1 MSEIKGGFFKMKKA
15 LAILLAIGMVFAV
28 FADAPV
34 ADLSVVSFSGYAAL
48 EWVSDLD
55 KEANG
60 FNNTTEAAVK
70 INLFNAGDAATS
82 GDGIWGELK
91 IVTDKDGFYEVKDG
105 SALAAG
111 LTTPPLYAKVDTA
124 KIHFVDGDVGIAL
137 NILKPGLA
145 LGENVLPTAV
155 GEDKDNDAW
164 KSDKFDVNSK
174 AGTVDFDATIK
185 TYEADLKSKQAL
197 EEAAQEAYDKALA
210 SGTGAEIETTEA
222 ALNTAKT
229 ATKTAQAKLDLLKKA
244 KAGRGSSLTN
254 GFALEI
260 TSSVIDANFKVMDN
274 GVAADKEW
282 GFGADATVKAVENL
296 NLKAGFA
303 YAFEKTA
310 FVASVDYKLGINDS
324 LYLKPAVAF
333 GTMDETKQLAASALF
348 GWGTEGQEPDF
359 IKYDDDNRYISNK
372 CADGFSV
379 TFTTNMA
386 DPAVNKIVFG
396 LYDSTLLAGLKVG
409 AEYIANLDKFG
420 EGVLSLAAKYGT
432 DIDILTI
439 ALDFGFRTTFG
450 TDNSN
455 MCDYAI
461 ELSTDDVVD
470 NTTLYA
476 KYAGGVA
483 GETTKKGKI
492 TVGAKIAL

>member
-1 MSEIKGGFFKMKKA
+1 MKKA
-15 LAILLAIGMVFAV
+15 LAILLALSMVFAA
-28 FADAPV
+28 FADAPA
-34 ADLSVVSFSGYAAL
+34 ADFSVVSFSGNAAL

-55 KEANG
+55 NEKNG

-82 GDGIWGELK
+82 GEGVWGELK

-155 GEDKDNDAW
+155 AADV
-164 KSDKFDVNSK
+164 KSAKFDVASL
-174 AGTVDFDATIK
+174 APASAEYT
-185 TYEADLKSKQAL
+185 
-197 EEAAQEAYDKALA
+197 AAKEAYDDAVKTLETEKK
-210 SGTGAEIETTEA
+210 SGSAEAI
-222 ALNTAKT
+222 LTAERNV
-229 ATKTAQAKLDLLKKA
+229 ATKKEALDKIA
-244 KAGRGSSLTN
+244 APAALTN

-282 GFGADATVKAVENL
+282 GFGADATIKAVENL
-296 NLKAGFA
+296 NVKAGFA

-310 FVASVDYKLGINDS
+310 FLASVDYKLAIDEK
-324 LYLKPAVAF
+324 LYVKPAVVF

-359 IKYDDDNRYISNK
+359 IKDGLKDKDGNDTRFIPNK

-386 DPAVNKIVFG
+386 DPAVNAISFG
-396 LYDSTLLAGLKVG
+396 LYDSTLLEGLKVG
-409 AEYIANLDKFG
+409 AAYGAELDAFG
-420 EGVLSLAAKYGT
+420 EGTLSLAAKYGT

-450 TDNSN
+450 LDKSSL
-455 MCDYAI
+455 YAYAV
-461 ELSTDDVVD
+461 EVSTDDVID
-470 NTTLYA
+470 NTKLYA
-476 KYAGGVA
+476 KYESLTAQGA
-483 GETTKKGKI
+483 DTAKGKI
-492 TVGAKIAL
+492 TVGAKISL

>member
-1 MSEIKGGFFKMKKA
+1 MKKA
-15 LAILLAIGMVFAV
+15 LAILLALSMVFAA
-28 FADAPV
+28 FADAPA
-34 ADLSVVSFSGYAAL
+34 ADFSVVSFSGNAAL

-55 KEANG
+55 GEKNG

-82 GDGIWGELK
+82 GEGVWGELK

-155 GEDKDNDAW
+155 AADV
-164 KSDKFDVNSK
+164 KSAKFDVASLAPVSAEYTLAKATYDAAVKTLETAKESGSAENILTAERAVAAAKKVLDETAAPAELK
-174 AGTVDFDATIK
+174 AGF
-185 TYEADLKSKQAL
+185 
-197 EEAAQEAYDKALA
+197 
-210 SGTGAEIETTEA
+210 G
-222 ALNTAKT
+222 
-229 ATKTAQAKLDLLKKA
+229 
-244 KAGRGSSLTN
+244 
-254 GFALEI
+254 LEI

-274 GVAADKEW
+274 GVAKDKEW
-282 GFGADATVKAVENL
+282 GFGADATIKAVENL

-310 FVASVDYKLGINDS
+310 FVASADYKLAIDEK
-324 LYLKPAVAF
+324 LYVKPAVAF
-333 GTMDETKQLAASALF
+333 GLEGDAKKELAASALF

-359 IKYDDDNRYISNK
+359 IKYNDNDRYIWNK

-379 TFTTNMA
+379 TFITDMDDGA
-386 DPAVNKIVFG
+386 DQMIFG

-409 AEYIANLDKFG
+409 AEYNVADLNNFG
-420 EGVLSLAAKYGT
+420 KGKLSLAAKYGT
-432 DIDILTI
+432 DIDILTV
-439 ALDFGFRTTFG
+439 ALDFGMSTKFG
-450 TDNSN
+450 TDKSTQMN
-455 MCDYAI
+455 YAV
-461 ELSTDDVVD
+461 EVSTDDVVD

-476 KYAGGVA
+476 KYAGSVA
-483 GETTKKGKI
+483 GETTNKGKI

>member
-1 MSEIKGGFFKMKKA
+1 MKKA
-15 LAILLAIGMVFAV
+15 LAILLALSMVFAA
-28 FADAPV
+28 FADEPAVNYSV
-34 ADLSVVSFSGYAAL
+34 AEFSGSASL
-48 EWVSDLD
+48 EWISDLD
-55 KEANG
+55 KEENG
-60 FNNTTEAAVK
+60 FANATEAKLK
-70 INLFNAGDAATS
+70 INLLNGGDKATS

-91 IVTDKDGFYEVKDG
+91 LEIETPDALENPGALTIGKTAEVK
-105 SALAAG
+105 
-111 LTTPPLYAKVDTA
+111 TA

-155 GEDKDNDAW
+155 GADF
-164 KSDKFDVNSK
+164 KSAKFDVASLAPASAEYTAAK
-174 AGTVDFDATIK
+174 AA
-185 TYEADLKSKQAL
+185 YELAEKALADLKKTNY
-197 EEAAQEAYDKALA
+197 AADDLLA
-210 SGTGAEIETTEA
+210 AERAVAAAKKTLDDTAAPA
-222 ALNTAKT
+222 AL
-229 ATKTAQAKLDLLKKA
+229 KA
-244 KAGRGSSLTN
+244 

-274 GVAADKEW
+274 GVAKEKEW

-324 LYLKPAVAF
+324 LYLKPAVSF
-333 GTMDETKQLAASALF
+333 GLMDETKQLAASALF

-359 IKYDDDNRYISNK
+359 IKDGGKDADGNDTRYIANK

-386 DPAVNKIVFG
+386 DPAKNAIVFG

-409 AEYIANLDKFG
+409 AAYGADLDNFG
-420 EGVLSLAAKYGT
+420 KGVLSLAAKYGT

>member
-1 MSEIKGGFFKMKKA
+1 MKKA
-15 LAILLAIGMVFAV
+15 LAILLALSMVFAA
-28 FADAPV
+28 FADAPA
-34 ADLSVVSFSGYAAL
+34 ADFSVVSFSGNAAL

-55 KEANG
+55 GEKNG

-82 GDGIWGELK
+82 GEGVWGELK

-137 NILKPGLA
+137 NILKPGLT

-155 GEDKDNDAW
+155 GKDKDNDAW
-164 KSDKFDVNSK
+164 KSLKLDVTSYAPAADPIALAK
-174 AGTVDFDATIK
+174 AKAELAVAQKAYDEKVED
-185 TYEADLKSKQAL
+185 YNEEVQAWEIAGS
-197 EEAAQEAYDKALA
+197 EEASKPSDKDTYCATEKATLEAK
-210 SGTGAEIETTEA
+210 EA
-222 ALNTAKT
+222 ALA
-229 ATKTAQAKLDLLKKA
+229 ALDKSASAL
-244 KAGRGSSLTN
+244 KAGFG
-254 GFALEI
+254 LEI

-282 GFGADATVKAVENL
+282 GFGADATIKAVENL

-303 YAFEKTA
+303 YAYETTA
-310 FVASVDYKLGINDS
+310 FLASADYKLAIDEK
-324 LYLKPAVAF
+324 LYVKPAVAF
-333 GTMDETKQLAASALF
+333 GLEGDAKKELAASALF
-348 GWGTEGQEPDF
+348 GWGAEGQEPDF

-379 TFTTNMA
+379 TFITDMDDGA
-386 DPAVNKIVFG
+386 DQMIFG

-409 AEYIANLDKFG
+409 AEYNVADLNNFG
-420 EGVLSLAAKYGT
+420 KGKLSLAAKYGT
-432 DIDILTI
+432 DIDILTV
-439 ALDFGFRTTFG
+439 ALDFGMSTKFG
-450 TDNSN
+450 TDKSTQMN
-455 MCDYAI
+455 YAV
-461 ELSTDDVVD
+461 EVSTDDVVD

-476 KYAGGVA
+476 KYAGSVA
-483 GETTKKGKI
+483 GEKTNKGKI

>member
-1 MSEIKGGFFKMKKA
+1 MEENAWFAPYKKFDEKVAEIKGGFFKMKKA

-34 ADLSVVSFSGYAAL
+34 ADLSVVSFSGNAAL

-55 KEANG
+55 GKANG

-155 GEDKDNDAW
+155 GADF
-164 KSDKFDVNSK
+164 KSAKFDVASL
-174 AGTVDFDATIK
+174 AP
-185 TYEADLKSKQAL
+185 
-197 EEAAQEAYDKALA
+197 AAA
-210 SGTGAEIETTEA
+210 EA
-222 ALNTAKT
+222 ALKA
-229 ATKTAQAKLDLLKKA
+229 AQAKVDQEQAIYDQDKLNDLIAGTDTADDTALKAA
-244 KAGRGSSLTN
+244 KAALAALDKSASALKA

-303 YAFEKTA
+303 YAYEKTA

-324 LYLKPAVAF
+324 LYLKPAVSF
-333 GTMDETKQLAASALF
+333 GLMDETKQLAASALF

-359 IKYDDDNRYISNK
+359 IKDGGKDADGNDTRYIANK

-386 DPAVNKIVFG
+386 DPAVNTIAFG

-409 AEYIANLDKFG
+409 AAYGANLDDFG
-420 EGVLSLAAKYGT
+420 KGVLSLAAKYGT

>member
-1 MSEIKGGFFKMKKA
+1 MKKA
-15 LAILLAIGMVFAV
+15 LAILLALSMVFAA
-28 FADAPV
+28 FADAPA
-34 ADLSVVSFSGYAAL
+34 ADFSVVSFSGNAAL

-55 KEANG
+55 GEKNG

-82 GDGIWGELK
+82 GEGVWGELK

-155 GEDKDNDAW
+155 AADE
-164 KSDKFDVNSK
+164 KSAKFDVASLAPASAEYTAAK
-174 AGTVDFDATIK
+174 DAYDDAVEALAALK
-185 TYEADLKSKQAL
+185 EADTYTPEAL
-197 EEAAQEAYDKALA
+197 LAAERLVASTKKTLDEKAA
-210 SGTGAEIETTEA
+210 PA
-222 ALNTAKT
+222 A
-229 ATKTAQAKLDLLKKA
+229 
-244 KAGRGSSLTN
+244 LTN

-274 GVAADKEW
+274 GVAKDKEW
-282 GFGADATVKAVENL
+282 GFGADATIKAVENL
-296 NLKAGFA
+296 NVKAGFA

-310 FVASVDYKLGINDS
+310 FLASADYKLAIDEK
-324 LYLKPAVAF
+324 LYVKPAVVF

-359 IKYDDDNRYISNK
+359 IKDGLKDKDNNDTRFIPNK

-386 DPAVNKIVFG
+386 DPAVNSISFG
-396 LYDSTLLAGLKVG
+396 LYDSTLLEGLKVG
-409 AEYIANLDKFG
+409 AAYGAELDAFG
-420 EGVLSLAAKYGT
+420 EGILSLAAKYGT

-450 TDNSN
+450 TEKSSL
-455 MCDYAI
+455 YAYAV
-461 ELSTDDVVD
+461 EVSTDDVID
-470 NTTLYA
+470 NTKLYA
-476 KYAGGVA
+476 KYESLTAEGA
-483 GETTKKGKI
+483 DTAKGKI